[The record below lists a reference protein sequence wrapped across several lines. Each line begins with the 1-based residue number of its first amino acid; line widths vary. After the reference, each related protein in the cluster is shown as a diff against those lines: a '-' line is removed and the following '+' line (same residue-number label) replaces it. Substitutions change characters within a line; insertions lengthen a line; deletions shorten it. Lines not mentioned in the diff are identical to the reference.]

1 MRGDPAGGGDEMN
14 EQKVEK
20 VEIEFEKLKLIS
32 EYFEFPLA
40 VFFTPT
46 ESLKKLMDGK
56 KRSVY
61 VNERLEK
68 ALDALEKIR
77 EILEEVEK

>member
-1 MRGDPAGGGDEMN
+1 MN

-40 VFFTPT
+40 VFFTLT

-61 VNERLEK
+61 VNERLER
-68 ALDALEKIR
+68 ALNALEKIR
-77 EILEEVEK
+77 EILEEVGV